1 LGYTYIVKTILR
13 LLPFP
18 LVLGL
23 CGCGPGYEFSPYVGQ
38 QQNWTTGAGGYVRM
52 VDKVP
57 LFSPGQYPPRPY
69 IVLGAVSTHNEGDL
83 AKAVRQQHADAA
95 LISSES
101 LYRSGSVAVAAPG
114 VFVAEPLH
122 HTVITANLIKY
133 K

>member
-1 LGYTYIVKTILR
+1 MKTILR
-13 LLPFP
+13 FLPLS

-38 QQNWTTGAGGYVRM
+38 QQNWTVGTGGYIRI
-52 VDKVP
+52 VDNVS
-57 LFSPGQYPPRPY
+57 LYSPGQYPPRPY
-69 IVLGAVSTHNEGDL
+69 ILLGAVSADSEENL

-95 LISSES
+95 LISSS
-101 LYRSGSVAVAAPG
+101 SVYRTGSVAVAAPG

-122 HTVITANLIKY
+122 RTVITANLIKY